1 MAILLKS
8 NGERIEVKPEN
19 GRDFKRK
26 ELCKMLEC
34 EMIEP
39 VYLWDGRV
47 MIIDEEG
54 KFYKCDINPWATGLL
69 HRSGGMHDDFVV
81 GDALVCTA
89 EQFY

>member
-8 NGERIEVKPEN
+8 NGERIEVEPEN

-34 EMIEP
+34 EMLEV
-39 VYLWDGRV
+39 VYLWDGRL
-47 MIIDEEG
+47 MIVDEEG

-69 HRSGGMHDDFVV
+69 HRSGGMREDFVV
-81 GDALVCTA
+81 GDALVCSS
-89 EQFY
+89 EQFF